1 MDIFESPFAQATLVT
16 VGLFVSYHAM
26 RFGYKLVF
34 SSDNTKELAFLLL
47 VEEWIGENLPLVWLL
62 TIALLF
68 L

>member
-1 MDIFESPFAQATLVT
+1 
-16 VGLFVSYHAM
+16 M